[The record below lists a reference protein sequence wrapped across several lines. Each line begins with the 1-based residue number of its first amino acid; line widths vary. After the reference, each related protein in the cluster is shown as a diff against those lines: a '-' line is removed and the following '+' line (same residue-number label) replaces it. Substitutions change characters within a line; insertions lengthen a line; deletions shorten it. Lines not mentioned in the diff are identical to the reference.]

1 MDRSLK
7 PNPPCD
13 FGLHIT
19 CHFSQYIF
27 RLSSHCPPKK
37 NLQISASISWH
48 KVTSILKQDIVYVWI
63 SASIYKLLFWVESST
78 INKSFH
84 TTYFQLL
91 WWTWFSLPIPEK
103 SIETHIIVEHHPLH
117 FTWIRGVLYTI
128 RILSSGSN
136 SIHSITSFTILK

>member
-1 MDRSLK
+1 MNRSLK

-27 RLSSHCPPKK
+27 RLSAHCPPKKK

-48 KVTSILKQDIVYVWI
+48 KVTSILKQDIIYVWI

-78 INKSFH
+78 INKSFR

-91 WWTWFSLPIPEK
+91 WWKLFSLPIIILLEK
-103 SIETHIIVEHHPLH
+103 SIEIHIIVEHHPLH
-117 FTWIRGVLYTI
+117 FSWNGGSSLYD
-128 RILSSGSN
+128 
-136 SIHSITSFTILK
+136 